1 MVTFQSKQHNYEQT
15 IFKCK
20 KDCLRSIYSV
30 LSKALSEKAILYFL
44 ELQNFESYSKSTA
57 VTIY

>member
-1 MVTFQSKQHNYEQT
+1 MVTFHSKEHTYEQT
-15 IFKCK
+15 IFKGK
-20 KDCLRSIYSV
+20 KYYLRSIYSV

-44 ELQNFESYSKSTA
+44 ELQNFESCLNSTA

>member
-1 MVTFQSKQHNYEQT
+1 MVTFHSKEHTYEQT

-20 KDCLRSIYSV
+20 KYYLRSIYSV

-44 ELQNFESYSKSTA
+44 ELQNFESCLNFTA